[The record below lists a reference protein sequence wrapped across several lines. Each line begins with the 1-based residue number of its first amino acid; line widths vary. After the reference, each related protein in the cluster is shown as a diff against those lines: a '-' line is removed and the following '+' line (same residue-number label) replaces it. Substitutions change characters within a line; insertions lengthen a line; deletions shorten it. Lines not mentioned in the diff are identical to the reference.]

1 MGYRKPRTFHAQAVV
16 LRHLEFSEADRILTL
31 FTRERGKIK
40 AIAKGV
46 RKIRSRKAGHLEPFT
61 LVSLYLAQGRD
72 LAIITQA
79 ETVNAFINLRDDL
92 THMSYAAYIVELLDR
107 FTYEEGEDRALYNLL
122 VDTLKRLEIS
132 PNSKTVIHYYEVRL
146 LDLLGFRPNL
156 QTCSNCGEPIQ
167 AENQYFT
174 AKGGGIYCPRC
185 GKNRPNAWPV
195 TMAALKYFRYFQRSK
210 YSQVKDFAI
219 PDEAEKELN
228 ALIERYLTYLLER
241 GLNTPQFMRDVN
253 RHKGD

>member
-1 MGYRKPRTFHAQAVV
+1 MPHRKPRTFHAQAVV

-61 LVSLYLAQGRD
+61 LVNLFLAQGRD

-79 ETVNAFINLRDDL
+79 ETVNPFINLRDDL
-92 THMSYAAYIVELLDR
+92 TRMSYAAYVVELLDR
-107 FTYEEGEDRALYNLL
+107 FTYEEGENRALFNLL
-122 VDTLKRLEIS
+122 VDTLKRLETS

-156 QTCSNCGEPIQ
+156 QTCSNCGGLIQ

-174 AKGGGIYCPRC
+174 AQGGGIYCPRC
-185 GKNRPNAWPV
+185 GKNRPDVWPV
-195 TMAALKYFRYFQRSK
+195 TMAALKYFRHFQRSK
-210 YSQVKDFAI
+210 YSQVKDLAI

-228 ALIERYLTYLLER
+228 TLIERYLTYLLER
-241 GLNTPQFMRDVN
+241 ELNTPQFMRDVN